1 MLFRPTA
8 RLASSSALA
17 QQRTLRPPRNNGVN
31 LANLTPRRSRRGVF
45 MFQLLGDFM
54 LAAPAT
60 ILSAAVT
67 ILTAMVLIFT
77 MAVVG
82 RYRGKHKIFPPAM
95 SGHPEVERALRVQGN
110 TVEQVVIFLPLLW
123 VATLYFHG
131 WIPAGAGPGLVPR
144 PRSLCGRLYEGSRQ
158 ARSRFRHRGTGL
170 AGAPGSVDLGR
181 GASWMAAT
189 AV

>member
-1 MLFRPTA
+1 MA
-8 RLASSSALA
+8 RGFISIHS
-17 QQRTLRPPRNNGVN
+17 
-31 LANLTPRRSRRGVF
+31 
-45 MFQLLGDFM
+45 GDFM

-67 ILTAMVLIFT
+67 ILTAMVLIFA
-77 MAVVG
+77 MSVVG
-82 RYRGKHKIFPPAM
+82 RTRGKHKIFPPAM

-131 WIPAGAGPGLVPR
+131 WIPAALGLVWCIGRVVYAVGYMKEANKRGPGFGIAALASLALLVL
-144 PRSLCGRLYEGSRQ
+144 SIWGV
-158 ARSRFRHRGTGL
+158 A
-170 AGAPGSVDLGR
+170 V
-181 GASWMAAT
+181 SWMAAT